1 MRNLAFIVFILLFSL
16 TQTSGCSQ
24 ALKDDQLILSNIFN
38 ELADKNNR
46 PIGELVVETGKLLLE
61 TPYVAHTLENGQ
73 KENLIV
79 NLRQLDC
86 TTFAENC
93 LAISRCVKKG
103 NTSFEEFKSELEQIR
118 YRNGNRDGY
127 CSRLHYFS
135 EWINN
140 NVKKE
145 IVEIPTELQTD
156 SVKAKINFMSAHP
169 GSYVVLKENPEL
181 VKIIS
186 EQEQIISSQP
196 KYVLSKAG
204 IKEKEQLLEDGD
216 IIGITTSIKGLD
228 VVHVGIVI
236 TISGKKHLLHA
247 STREMKVEISQLTIH
262 EFLQQKK
269 SYTGIIVARPVY

>member
-1 MRNLAFIVFILLFSL
+1 MRNLTFIAFILLFSL

-73 KENLIV
+73 EENLIV
-79 NLRQLDC
+79 NLQEFDC

-156 SVKAKINFMSAHP
+156 SVKEKVNFMSAHP
-169 GSYVVLKENPEL
+169 ESYVVLKENPEL

-236 TISGKKHLLHA
+236 TINGKKHLLHA

>member
-1 MRNLAFIVFILLFSL
+1 MKNLTFIAFILLFSL

-79 NLRQLDC
+79 NLQEFDC

-93 LAISRCVKKG
+93 LAISRCIKKG

-145 IVEIPTELQTD
+145 IVETPTELQTD
-156 SVKAKINFMSAHP
+156 SVKEKINFMSAHP
-169 GSYVVLKENPEL
+169 ESYVVLKENPEL

-186 EQEQIISSQP
+186 EQEQIISSQS

-204 IKEKEQLLEDGD
+204 IKENEQLLEDGD

-236 TISGKKHLLHA
+236 TINGKKHLLHA